1 MVRNLK
7 AQMQADSKGVFLNL
21 RDFAVDVEIAYWAE
35 GDKKPPRRYHIPV
48 VIEEDSDNTK
58 TWNKQ
63 ESYQTNNEY
72 VLKQK
77 GITMYVA
84 LEDFGQAPK
93 RRRKMQVGQK
103 KYEVSTVNSEGGI
116 LKVSLRMLEE

>member
-116 LKVSLRMLEE
+116 LTAC